1 MAKTSYIHPL
11 LDLESAVKSVFEAT
25 DVPLVALSK
34 NGDLL
39 LLNWRM
45 QTITGFEPG
54 RRLQSEFTSET
65 MAPTEREAFLAH
77 LQAMVGG
84 EAPDSEPLR
93 WTFRTGGGGERTI
106 AFTAIPLQDAAGETT
121 GVIYVGNRSRTTTGR
136 HDDHPSPDRLSV
148 KDQDENIS
156 SLVFSIDVTN
166 GRIGS
171 MNQAAAYLL
180 GYPASDF
187 RADPK
192 LLSARVLPEYHE
204 AFEASLADARRGV
217 ARSIEVG
224 FARRDNAVVILAMML
239 YPGRDRQGGVVSV
252 EGIGRDITARKEA
265 EQQLAESLWELQTAY
280 DRLQAQHEELQSLER
295 LKSQVLA
302 NVSHELR
309 TPLVTIRGYNELMLQ
324 EEMGRLNDR
333 QRKGLEISAKSI
345 QRLLSLIENLID
357 FARLEKDRLRMTADR
372 VDLGALLTD
381 VVTLTA
387 DSMRSKQLKVKL
399 DLPPEPLIILGDRA
413 RLTQAFRNL
422 VDNAEKF
429 SEPSGTVRVALRAEG
444 EKIRCAITDNG
455 IGIPDEE
462 RDRIFDT
469 FYQVDGSST
478 RPYPGLGIGLAIVR
492 EIVELHGGHIEVT
505 SEVGQ
510 GSSFLVVVPTAEARE
525 RILASEADPS
535 AEVSGDAPSPV
546 DDDMVD
552 DLVGDDDMT
561 GDEVTTRALPSQRP
575 SQPDELGDEELNE
588 RRPTRKFVAK
598 VKLKSNPNLSDSV
611 KSDEDGK

>member
-1 MAKTSYIHPL
+1 MATTTYVHPL
-11 LDLESAVKSVFEAT
+11 LDLESALKSVFEAT
-25 DVPLVALSK
+25 DAPLVALSK
-34 NGDLL
+34 AGDLL

-45 QTITGFEPG
+45 QTVTGFDPG
-54 RRLQSEFTSET
+54 RRLQSEFTTET
-65 MAPTEREAFLAH
+65 MSPVERENLLGH
-77 LQAMVGG
+77 LQRMTASG
-84 EAPDSEPLR
+84 APDTESAR
-93 WTFRTGGGGERTI
+93 WTFRTREGGERTM
-106 AFTAIPLQDAAGETT
+106 AFTAIALRDSTGEPV
-121 GVIYVGNRSRTTTGR
+121 GVVYLGNRSRTSTSR
-136 HDDHPSPDRLSV
+136 QDDRPSPDALSV
-148 KDQDENIS
+148 QDQDENIS
-156 SLVFSIDVTN
+156 SLVFSIDIAT

-171 MNQAAAYLL
+171 MNQASAYLL
-180 GYPASDF
+180 GYYPSDF

-224 FARRDNAVVILAMML
+224 FARRDNDVVILALML
-239 YPGRDRQGGVVSV
+239 YPGRDKQGAVISV

-280 DRLQAQHEELQSLER
+280 DRLQAQHEELQSLDR

-324 EEMGRLNDR
+324 EEMGHLNDR

-357 FARLEKDRLRMTADR
+357 FARLEKDSVRLSAER

-381 VVTLTA
+381 VVTQTA
-387 DSMRSKQLKVKL
+387 DSMRQKQLKL
-399 DLPPEPLIILGDRA
+399 NLELPPEPLIVLGDRA

-429 SEPSGTVRVALRAEG
+429 SDPSGTVRVALRTEG
-444 EKIRCAITDNG
+444 DYIHCDITDSG

-462 RDRIFDT
+462 QDKIFNT

-478 RPYPGLGIGLAIVR
+478 RQYPGLGIGLAIVR
-492 EIVELHGGHIEVT
+492 EIIELHGGQIEVQ
-505 SEVGQ
+505 SELGQ
-510 GSSFLVVVPTAEARE
+510 GSSFRVTMPTADARE
-525 RILASEADPS
+525 RLLSNETADPQ
-535 AEVSGDAPSPV
+535 ALPVDAPTHAHPEPPV
-546 DDDMVD
+546 DEDDIRD
-552 DLVGDDDMT
+552 
-561 GDEVTTRALPSQRP
+561 DEVTSRAQPQQLPGETA
-575 SQPDELGDEELNE
+575 DEHDNE
-588 RRPTRKFVAK
+588 RQPTRKFVAK
-598 VKLKSNPNLSDSV
+598 VKLVSTPRLSELV
-611 KSDEDGK
+611 KPGKDGK